1 MFTGTRLT
9 TAFHRRLS
17 PWYFLRG
24 GGASVHRLFDRQRG
38 SNPELWI
45 WLIGRSSRILH
56 FDMDIF
62 LLYVKRVSLNALWN
76 RFRLCALKKERKF
89 TWFRASCNW
98 VILSAIFVSR
108 LVTKQP
114 WSHSG
119 PPLCGVYNQTRAIF
133 LSLLVC
139 PKKTNLWKYLIEIF
153 QRAHRFVSIWLK
165 KWVLKFLQCCQK
177 IIYHKL
183 VVKCQGEPLQT

>member
-1 MFTGTRLT
+1 MNLTNWPIKSHFT
-9 TAFHRRLS
+9 
-17 PWYFLRG
+17 LRYG
-24 GGASVHRLFDRQRG
+24 HF
-38 SNPELWI
+38 
-45 WLIGRSSRILH
+45 SSLRKESFIKCT
-56 FDMDIF
+56 M
-62 LLYVKRVSLNALWN
+62 KSLQVV
-76 RFRLCALKKERKF
+76 CVEKEGKF

-119 PPLCGVYNQTRAIF
+119 PPLCGVYNQTRAVF